1 MPKNDIDILE
11 EMAFSRLPITN
22 KPSTATITVENNTG
36 TYSWVA
42 TEENNSCT
50 QTYLRSKDREDD
62 PEYEVIG
69 LTWRQKF
76 ALKRIIWKA
85 WLKRV
90 FGLDR

>member
-1 MPKNDIDILE
+1 MQTNDIDILE

-22 KPSTATITVENNTG
+22 KPSTAKITVENNNG
-36 TYSWVA
+36 SYSCIA
-42 TEENNSCT
+42 TEGNDSCT
-50 QTYLRSKDREDD
+50 KTYLRSDD
-62 PEYEVIG
+62 PEHEVKG
-69 LTWRQKF
+69 LTFRQKF

>member
-1 MPKNDIDILE
+1 MPTNDIDILE

-36 TYSWVA
+36 TYSYVA
-42 TEENNSCT
+42 TEENDSCT
-50 QTYLRSKDREDD
+50 QTSLRSDD

-69 LTWRQKF
+69 LTFRQKF

-85 WLKRV
+85 WLKMV
-90 FGLDR
+90 FRCEK

>member
-1 MPKNDIDILE
+1 MEWNDE
-11 EMAFSRLPITN
+11 
-22 KPSTATITVENNTG
+22 
-36 TYSWVA
+36 
-42 TEENNSCT
+42 
-50 QTYLRSKDREDD
+50 

-69 LTWRQKF
+69 LTFRQKF

>member
-1 MPKNDIDILE
+1 MPTDDIDWSILKKIDIQE
-11 EMAFSRLPITN
+11 VCDMI
-22 KPSTATITVENNTG
+22 IGNNYTG
-36 TYSWVA
+36 THI
-42 TEENNSCT
+42 
-50 QTYLRSKDREDD
+50 DD

-90 FGLDR
+90 LGLDRD